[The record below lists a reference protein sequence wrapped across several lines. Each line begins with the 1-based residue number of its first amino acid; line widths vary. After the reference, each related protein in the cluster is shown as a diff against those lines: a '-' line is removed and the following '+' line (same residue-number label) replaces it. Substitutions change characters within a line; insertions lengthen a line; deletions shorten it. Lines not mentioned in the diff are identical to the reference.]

1 MDWLIILLLC
11 TGSAWAKLSAVVS
24 NSNRDLEDTILN
36 LLQRLQLEKFFD
48 TLLVYGDNCTFS
60 ALSAR
65 FPVSSVLVSSGSSNF
80 DWNYSSLTL
89 ILSCGL
95 EVEREE
101 NYRTL
106 IKLQT
111 NRRLI
116 FLHEDN
122 QPESVCDYYAKKEQY
137 NIAMVRENF
146 PQSGIIYSCRLFHI
160 QKYEEVNIHDDKAIF
175 IDQFRN
181 MQGAPIRTITDNL
194 APRSMATEDPITGEK
209 KWIGFVANLLN
220 NFIEK
225 VNATLAMQSQLAE
238 VEGKIFFVNISKWTA
253 NDLLD
258 IGMSVDTTWE
268 MRNFDTFT
276 YPYLMCSYCFMV
288 PLPDKIPYNE
298 VYGVI
303 IDPGVL
309 ALLFLIFCTFSALL
323 IYIQKRSLSLT
334 SVLMNDMCLRGFL
347 CQPFPFPRQCSRKL
361 KLMCL
366 LLCFASLMTTTMY
379 GAYLKAFLYSPP
391 PQPMMRTFSDLERSR
406 YKIAMNWA
414 EMDMLRFENNR
425 ILPHVS
431 NERVEIIKDYH
442 EFVRLRESF
451 NSNYVF
457 PVTSVRWGTYD
468 EQQKLLFNPVFY
480 YSENICLSRDNIL
493 SFPIRRH
500 LPYRN
505 LFEEHIL
512 RQKEFGLLNHWI
524 DHSFLDM
531 LRLELTPHTDMSEP
545 SVELAIEVDDL
556 YWILGL
562 YALALGICCCCF
574 ALEILGSSSRWNRFK
589 IYISKI
595 FTN

>member
-1 MDWLIILLLC
+1 M
-11 TGSAWAKLSAVVS
+11 
-24 NSNRDLEDTILN
+24 
-36 LLQRLQLEKFFD
+36 
-48 TLLVYGDNCTFS
+48 
-60 ALSAR
+60 
-65 FPVSSVLVSSGSSNF
+65 
-80 DWNYSSLTL
+80 
-89 ILSCGL
+89 
-95 EVEREE
+95 
-101 NYRTL
+101 
-106 IKLQT
+106 
-111 NRRLI
+111 
-116 FLHEDN
+116 H
-122 QPESVCDYYAKKEQY
+122 
-137 NIAMVRENF
+137 
-146 PQSGIIYSCRLFHI
+146 
-160 QKYEEVNIHDDKAIF
+160 
-175 IDQFRN
+175 
-181 MQGAPIRTITDNL
+181 GAPIRTITDNL
-194 APRSMATEDPITGEK
+194 APRSMVTKDPKTGEK

-225 VNATLAMQSQLAE
+225 VNATLAMQSEVGE

-258 IGMSVDTTWE
+258 IGMSVDTTGE
-268 MRNFDTFT
+268 MTNFDTFT

-288 PLPDKIPYNE
+288 PLPERIPYNE

-309 ALLFLIFCTFSALL
+309 ALIFLKFCIFSVLL
-323 IYIQKRSLSLT
+323 IYIQGRSLSLA

-347 CQPFPFPRQCSRKL
+347 CQPFPFPRQCCRKL

-379 GAYLKAFLYSPP
+379 GAYLKTFLYSPP
-391 PQPMMRTFSDLERSR
+391 PQPMMRTFGDLEGSR
-406 YKIAMNWA
+406 YKIAINWA

-431 NERVEIIKDYH
+431 NERVEIFEDYH

-451 NSNYVF
+451 NSSYAF
-457 PVTSVRWGTYD
+457 PVNSVRWGTYD

-480 YSENICLSRDNIL
+480 YSDEICLSRDNIL

-500 LPYRN
+500 LPYRH

-512 RQKEFGLLNHWI
+512 QQKEFGLLNHWI

-531 LRLELTPHTDMSEP
+531 LRLELTPHTDLREP
-545 SVELAIEVDDL
+545 SDELAIDVDDL

-562 YALALGICCCCF
+562 YALALVICCCCF
-574 ALEILGSSSRWNRFK
+574 AVEILGASNTWSRFK
-589 IYISKI
+589 LYISQI